1 MFYWFVMCVAAMW
14 LVIRSHRSHNLSRTE
29 IVHIIDQQRLD
40 SKPLPGYII
49 GVGTLSVLAKFQ
61 PRISS
66 MKFECLHTLM
76 TRHPDCIITK
86 VDHPS
91 QSIFFT
97 EDNRQWVM
105 VFEGTTVV
113 GCWDMTGMGGDHWS
127 EQAQDQQEMV
137 GF

>member
-1 MFYWFVMCVAAMW
+1 MFELAAMW
-14 LVIRSHRSHNLSRTE
+14 LVIRSHRSRKLSRTK

-66 MKFECLHTLM
+66 MKLECLHALT

-86 VDHPS
+86 VDHPNH
-91 QSIFFT
+91 SIFFKDQGR
-97 EDNRQWVM
+97 EWVM
-105 VFEGTTVV
+105 IFDGSTVV
-113 GCWDMTGMGGDHWS
+113 GCWDMTSVGGDHW
-127 EQAQDQQEMV
+127 EERAQDQQEAV

>member
-49 GVGTLSVLAKFQ
+49 GVGTLSVLAKFH

-91 QSIFFT
+91 QSIFF
-97 EDNRQWVM
+97 EEKGREWVM
-105 VFEGTTVV
+105 VFDGTTVV
-113 GCWDMTGMGGDHWS
+113 GVWEMTPSDWT
-127 EQAQDQQEMV
+127 EQVQDQQEDRRI
-137 GF
+137 